1 MNLNIKIIGILA
13 LTLTLFSC
21 SKKIGEAINNNTD
34 SNSDE
39 NWMFILDSL
48 SKNKPDFFY
57 AKMDSEFESNTSHYN
72 FKTSLRMVKDSAINT
87 LITYASVPIIN
98 AIITAD
104 SASIVNKKDKCYQ
117 KESID
122 LLKSV
127 VGVDFSYSNF
137 EEIFL
142 GLPIDFD
149 STRKYYIFSEG
160 DQLLVSNFTKK
171 EWKKR
176 NHLDAS
182 EMESGMYYTYKMN
195 PTSKILEGMHIYS
208 PIEEADIN
216 LNIEGRTEI
225 EGFQIPVKSI
235 LDIQVRTIKIFVQL
249 DYNKAE
255 VNQPQNLVF
264 KIPEGYEKCE

>member
-1 MNLNIKIIGILA
+1 MNLSIKYSLIFIFSLI
-13 LTLTLFSC
+13 LFSC
-21 SKKIGEAINNNTD
+21 SKKIGELRNADESIY
-34 SNSDE
+34 SDKQ
-39 NWMFILDSL
+39 WMHILDSV
-48 SKNKPDFFY
+48 SKHKPDFFY
-57 AKMDSEFESNTSHYN
+57 AKMDSEFKSNTQNYN

-98 AIITAD
+98 AIITND

-122 LLKSV
+122 MLKSV
-127 VGVDFSYSNF
+127 VGVDFTYSNF

-149 STRKYYIFSEG
+149 STRQYYIFSE
-160 DQLLVSNFTKK
+160 DDNLLISNFTKK

-176 NHLDAS
+176 AHLNAAELDL
-182 EMESGMYYTYKMN
+182 GMYYTYKMN
-195 PTSKILEGMHIYS
+195 TQSKTLEGMHIYS
-208 PIEEADIN
+208 PIEEANIN
-216 LNIEGRTEI
+216 LNLEGRTAI
-225 EGFQIPVKSI
+225 DGFQIPAKII
-235 LDIQVRTIKIFVQL
+235 LDIEVRTNKIFVQL

-255 VNQPQNLVF
+255 VNQPQALVF

>member
-1 MNLNIKIIGILA
+1 MNLNIKTISILVAA
-13 LTLTLFSC
+13 LALFSC
-21 SKKIGEAINNNTD
+21 SKKIGEAINNEANIEED
-34 SNSDE
+34 
-39 NWMFILDSL
+39 WMFVLDSL
-48 SKNKPDFFY
+48 SKSKPDFFY
-57 AKMDSEFESNTSHYN
+57 AKMDSEFDGNNAHYN
-72 FKTSLRMVKDSAINT
+72 FKTSLRMVKDSAMNT
-87 LITYASVPIIN
+87 LITFASVPIIN
-98 AIITAD
+98 AIITPD

-149 STRKYYIFSEG
+149 STRTYYIFSEG

-176 NHLDAS
+176 THLDAS
-182 EMESGMYYTYKMN
+182 EMAEEMYYTYKMN
-195 PTSKILEGMHIYS
+195 PKAKILEGMHIYS
-208 PIEEADIN
+208 PLEEADIN
-216 LNIEGRTEI
+216 LNVEGRTQI
-225 EGFQIPVKSI
+225 EGFQIPVKTVV
-235 LDIQVRTIKIFVQL
+235 DIKVRNIKIFVQL

-255 VNQPQNLVF
+255 VNQPQDLVF
-264 KIPEGYEKCE
+264 KIPEGYEKCK